1 MNPEL
6 KDSELKINR
15 IYWAEIIDKDLEG
28 YLGKQIK
35 VKFTGIAFRNIEYLN
50 FAKPIG
56 DFINDEKEAARK
68 KLYDRKTE
76 LKKDAVLFRNQI
88 KIFREANKGD

>member
-1 MNPEL
+1 MIADKN
-6 KDSELKINR
+6 LKINR
-15 IYWAEIIDKDLEG
+15 VYWAEIIDKDLEG

-35 VKFTGIAFRNIEYLN
+35 VKFTGIAFRNVEYFN
-50 FAKPIG
+50 QEKPIG
-56 DFINDEKEAARK
+56 DFVNNKKEAARK

-88 KIFREANKGD
+88 KIFKETSEA